1 MFGLKKSRDAAAAPE
16 QTQVLSAMPRGT
28 QYGGFWIR
36 SLALAVDSTILF
48 LASAVIAIAFSML
61 DAGLAMIGG
70 IVCVLL
76 QLLYWPL
83 MHASAR
89 QATVGKQM
97 LGLKVMRAGTGERI
111 SIPRALA
118 RDVVGK
124 IISSLV
130 LGLGYLIA
138 AFTARKQGLHD
149 YVAATVVLRE
159 GEAHVARAFVVSLAG
174 ILIPAIVIPVFF
186 AGMLAGI
193 MGGMFGGMM
202 GDAVK
207 PPAVQTPA
215 QRTQAKPPAAQSAPA
230 SASAPLPALAAGDP
244 EMVYSELHGAIIR
257 GDVAA
262 MRRHTTGSKDAEL
275 ASIPKD
281 QIAKGVD
288 LSGGK
293 IPWIYKISSKSIAP
307 DGKSATLLAVGALP
321 GNKQEMYGTLSFV
334 RDGGA
339 WKLEA
344 WNWTPEK
351 PAAGT
356 VSQAAKSGT
365 APVAPAAQKTEDAAA
380 DIERL
385 YAKLHAAT
393 LRGDVAEMRS
403 HATAA
408 KRAELSAMP
417 KEQITAVVNLMGSL
431 MPQTYKV
438 SRKSITP
445 DGKKANLLAV
455 GISEFGK
462 QEVHGTVNFMLEDS
476 EWKVADWS
484 WTSDK
489 AGGARARAAAPAAA
503 AAKAA
508 APAGA
513 AAGASDASAAAQAA
527 PDKPAAP
534 VMTAAERK
542 RAREEAAALAEQKR
556 LAQEKLRTEQFN
568 ARCSFKPVMT
578 DAEIEQ
584 CRPAR
589 R

>member
-16 QTQVLSAMPRGT
+16 QTQVLSTMPRGT

-97 LGLKVMRAGTGERI
+97 LGLKVMHAGTGERI

-193 MGGMFGGMM
+193 IGGMLGGMM

-215 QRTQAKPPAAQSAPA
+215 QRTQAKPPAAQS
-230 SASAPLPALAAGDP
+230 
-244 EMVYSELHGAIIR
+244 
-257 GDVAA
+257 
-262 MRRHTTGSKDAEL
+262 
-275 ASIPKD
+275 
-281 QIAKGVD
+281 
-288 LSGGK
+288 
-293 IPWIYKISSKSIAP
+293 
-307 DGKSATLLAVGALP
+307 
-321 GNKQEMYGTLSFV
+321 
-334 RDGGA
+334 
-339 WKLEA
+339 
-344 WNWTPEK
+344 
-351 PAAGT
+351 
-356 VSQAAKSGT
+356 GT
-365 APVAPAAQKTEDAAA
+365 APVAPAAQKTENAAA

-503 AAKAA
+503 TAKAA